1 MSIWWHDLAANTD
14 VRLSAKPGALTWRVL
29 IMVMRRRRTYGGGNV
44 LSKGVFIDII
54 SHAQAQ
60 GRMSLGCDELLSKAK
75 CDAEGRTNI
84 HEEVEGYDPEH
95 PSLYYVGPSQES
107 CCSLFFDG

>member
-1 MSIWWHDLAANTD
+1 
-14 VRLSAKPGALTWRVL
+14 
-29 IMVMRRRRTYGGGNV
+29 MVMRRRRTYGGGNV

-84 HEEVEGYDPEH
+84 HEEVKGMILSILAYILSGRRKSHVVCFSSMDD
-95 PSLYYVGPSQES
+95 QEDRTLPGMS
-107 CCSLFFDG
+107 DALI

>member
-1 MSIWWHDLAANTD
+1 MESFDHGYAEEENLW
-14 VRLSAKPGALTWRVL
+14 
-29 IMVMRRRRTYGGGNV
+29 GGNV

-54 SHAQAQ
+54 SHAQGQ

-95 PSLYYVGPSQES
+95 PSLYSVGPSQES